1 MSDEEKNPMELLG
14 RFVVGTGQNA
24 QVCMCEKT
32 SPSFFFSKVKFVS
45 NLILAFGLV
54 PLQYSESRLV
64 PQSQNKAMASRK
76 VLKPHLVQTTEHQV
90 NKDCKEH
97 EKLLN

>member
-1 MSDEEKNPMELLG
+1 MPKSACVRK
-14 RFVVGTGQNA
+14 
-24 QVCMCEKT
+24 QVHL
-32 SPSFFFSKVKFVS
+32 FFSKVKFVS

-76 VLKPHLVQTTEHQV
+76 VLKPHLVQTTEYQV

-97 EKLLN
+97 EELLN